1 MTNQNFTPHPD
12 GELHKDLS
20 FSGKILNQKDLE
32 EITLFK
38 DFFGIKAREE
48 NLDFVNI
55 PLNTDLPMYIDPYAI
70 SIKSG
75 EWYEECNNLIVDF
88 FEKVMTAI
96 RNDDLITAY
105 KLLNRLNEPN
115 ETHLGVS
122 SGKPDGCGI
131 GKEQAKILLN
141 KLKNSRAAQTGYLKD
156 LSDCELMIEGIGA
169 DKISDI
175 TTNIIRGKLIE
186 YTERQCL
193 EHNIPYQEI
202 VSNYFWG
209 VEEGAWTKRKARL
222 PFYNGKPI
230 LLVPKNIVVKTTIS
244 NYEKFYDIVML
255 PYYEELHISM
265 NSRLVKVLKNG
276 KIKVN
281 RTELRKIYKCSKAV
295 VNDFI
300 EERPEQLTKYKA
312 TRL

>member
-1 MTNQNFTPHPD
+1 MTNQNLKSHPD
-12 GELHKDLS
+12 GELKVPGNIIKQNND
-20 FSGKILNQKDLE
+20 E
-32 EITLFK
+32 EKKMYFK
-38 DFFGIKAREE
+38 DYFKLKQKEE

-55 PLNTDLPMYIDPYAI
+55 PLTTDLPLYIDPYAI

-88 FEKVMTAI
+88 FERVMSAI
-96 RNDDLITAY
+96 KKNDDLSAY
-105 KLLNRLNEPN
+105 RLLSKLGEPN
-115 ETHLGVS
+115 ETHLGLS
-122 SGKPDGCGI
+122 AGHPEGSGI

-141 KLKNSRAAQTGYLKD
+141 KLKNSKAAQTGYLKD

-193 EHNIPYQEI
+193 EYNIPCQDVISQYYW
-202 VSNYFWG
+202 SA
-209 VEEGAWTKRKARL
+209 EEARWVFRNAKL
-222 PFYNGKPI
+222 PFFNGNPI

-244 NYEKFYDIVML
+244 SYEKFYNIVML
-255 PYYEELHISM
+255 PYYEDLHISM
-265 NSRLVKVLKNG
+265 GSQLVRVLKNG

-281 RTELRKIYKCSKAV
+281 KKDLRDIYKCSKAK

-300 EERPEQLTKYKA
+300 EEKPEQLAKYKS
-312 TRL
+312 TRI

>member
-1 MTNQNFTPHPD
+1 MTNQNFTPYLD
-12 GELHKDLS
+12 NKLYEELSSSRKMLS
-20 FSGKILNQKDLE
+20 QKDLE
-32 EITLFK
+32 EIILFK
-38 DFFGIKAREE
+38 DFFGIKSKEE

-55 PLNTDLPMYIDPYAI
+55 PLNTDLPMYIDPYSI

-96 RNDDLITAY
+96 KSNDMITAY
-105 KLLNRLNEPN
+105 KLLSKLNEPN

-122 SGKPDGCGI
+122 SGIPDGCGI
-131 GKEQAKILLN
+131 GKEQTKILLN
-141 KLKNSRAAQTGYLKD
+141 RLKNSRAAQTGFLKD

-193 EHNIPYQEI
+193 EHSIPYQE
-202 VSNYFWG
+202 VDSNYYWIAEDG
-209 VEEGAWTKRKARL
+209 VWTKRKARL

-255 PYYEELHISM
+255 PYYEELHISI

-300 EERPEQLTKYKA
+300 EERPEQLAKYKA

>member
-1 MTNQNFTPHPD
+1 MINQNFTSHPSSNLY
-12 GELHKDLS
+12 ENS
-20 FSGKILNQKDLE
+20 E
-32 EITLFK
+32 EIILFK
-38 DFFGIKAREE
+38 DYFGIKEHEE
-48 NLDFVNI
+48 RLDFVNI
-55 PLNTDLPMYIDPYAI
+55 PLNADLPMYIDPYSI

-75 EWYEECNNLIVDF
+75 EWYVDSNNLIVDF
-88 FEKVMTAI
+88 FERIMTAI
-96 RNDDLITAY
+96 KNNDTITAY
-105 KLLNRLNEPN
+105 KLLSKLGEPN

-156 LSDCELMIEGIGA
+156 LSDCELLIEGIGA

-193 EHNIPYQEI
+193 EYNIPYQDI
-202 VSNYFWG
+202 TSNYYWNAEDG
-209 VEEGAWTKRKARL
+209 IWAKRNAKL
-222 PFYNGKPI
+222 PLYNGKPI

-265 NSRLVKVLKNG
+265 GSRLVRVLKNG
-276 KIKVN
+276 KVKVN
-281 RTELRKIYKCSKAV
+281 KKDLRNIYKCSKAK

-300 EERPEQLTKYKA
+300 EEKPELLAKYKV
-312 TRL
+312 TRI